1 MMPRV
6 CVFDVNETLLDLA
19 ALDPLFTRAF
29 GDAAARR
36 EWFSQMLQYAF
47 ALTTIGEYR
56 TFGEHGQAALTTL
69 MARRGA
75 TPPESEQQEILMALR
90 SAPPH
95 PDVPAGLER
104 LRAAGY
110 RMVALTNSTM
120 EVAEQQLSAAGI
132 RPLFE
137 RVFSADT
144 VRRLKPA
151 AEPYHMVADTLGIA
165 IGETRL
171 IAAHGW
177 DISGALKA
185 GCAAAFIARPGADL
199 IPGMP
204 TPDVIGPD
212 LPTVAERIIAA
223 EGGATS

>member
-1 MMPRV
+1 MQRI

-19 ALDPLFTRAF
+19 GLDPLFERAF
-29 GDAAARR
+29 GSAATRR
-36 EWFSQMLQYAF
+36 EWFGQMLQYAF
-47 ALTTIGEYR
+47 ALTAIGEYR

-69 MARRGA
+69 MARYSL
-75 TPPESEQQEILMALR
+75 TLPEDEQRTILMALR
-90 SAPPH
+90 TAPPH
-95 PDVPAGLER
+95 PDVPDGLRR
-104 LRAAGY
+104 LREAGY
-110 RMVALTNSTM
+110 RLVALTNSTM
-120 EVAEQQLSAAGI
+120 EVAEQQLSNAGI

-151 AEPYHMVADTLGIA
+151 AEPYHMVADTMGVA

-204 TPDVIGPD
+204 QPDVIGAD
-212 LPTVAERIIAA
+212 LPAVAERIIAL
-223 EGGATS
+223 EGAAGS

>member
-1 MMPRV
+1 MPRV

-19 ALDPLFTRAF
+19 ALDPLFERAF
-29 GDAAARR
+29 GSAAARR
-36 EWFSQMLQYAF
+36 EWFGLMLQYAF
-47 ALTTIGEYR
+47 ALTAIGEYR

-69 MARRGA
+69 MARHGVTLPA
-75 TPPESEQQEILMALR
+75 DEQGVILAALR
-90 SAPPH
+90 TAPPH
-95 PDVPAGLER
+95 PDVPEGLRRLHEAGFR
-104 LRAAGY
+104 L
-110 RMVALTNSTM
+110 VALTNSTLD
-120 EVAEQQLSAAGI
+120 VAERQLSAAGV

-151 AEPYHMVADTLGIA
+151 AEPYRMVAESLGVA
-165 IGETRL
+165 IDATRL

-177 DISGALKA
+177 DISGALAA

-204 TPDVIGPD
+204 PPDIIGAD
-212 LPTVAERIIAA
+212 LPAVAERLIAV
-223 EGGATS
+223 ERGGARM